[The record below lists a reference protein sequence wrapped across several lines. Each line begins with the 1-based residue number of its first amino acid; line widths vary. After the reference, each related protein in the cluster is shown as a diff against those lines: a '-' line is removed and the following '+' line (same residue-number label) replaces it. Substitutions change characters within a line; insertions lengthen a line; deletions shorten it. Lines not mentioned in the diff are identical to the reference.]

1 MKAYNIFM
9 TGVGGQGIG
18 LLSEILLRAADHAG
32 YTAKAVDTHGL
43 AQRGGIVV
51 SQLRIGEQVFT
62 PLISEHDAD
71 LVLALERHEAL
82 RAMNVYL
89 RDGGALVYYD
99 TVWQPLEVRL
109 KAAPEVSSD
118 TIRDECRRRGIT
130 LQRVFSA
137 DLPDTRMQNIVL
149 LAHLDRAGLIEGLHT
164 EHFMSAMDDLM
175 DGRMLQTN
183 MEMFRQMRQAA

>member
-164 EHFMSAMDDLM
+164 EHFMRAMDDLM
-175 DGRMLQTN
+175 AGRMLQTN